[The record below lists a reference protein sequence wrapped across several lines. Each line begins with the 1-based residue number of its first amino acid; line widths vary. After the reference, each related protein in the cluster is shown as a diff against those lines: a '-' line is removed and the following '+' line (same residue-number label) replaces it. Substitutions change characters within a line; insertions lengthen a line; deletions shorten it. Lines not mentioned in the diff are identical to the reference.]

1 MNDQIKQQIENLI
14 CKPLIGMSVPTNQGG
29 HAGREV
35 ETILENM
42 GVPIKKGSGADI
54 TIQVTLLGIKYFIE
68 VKTRDKDATSPH
80 TVGTIHTDNLSV
92 CYEDSNIWEKLQY
105 QIRITTE
112 NGIIIKSELYDFTRK
127 HIQDKFK
134 EAYDYGIK
142 YIIANEFC
150 SSTPIDGHWAY
161 FERKAAESNSF
172 QYRLSKNDMPAIERM
187 AKTVDNLFEE
197 L

>member
-1 MNDQIKQQIENLI
+1 MNNQIKQQVENLI
-14 CKPLIGMSVPTNQGG
+14 CKPLIGLSVPTNQGG

-42 GVPIKKGSGADI
+42 GVPIKKGAGADI

-80 TVGTIHTDNLSV
+80 TVGTIHADNLSLS
-92 CYEDSNIWEKLQY
+92 YEDSNIWEKLQY
-105 QIRITTE
+105 QIRIATKD
-112 NGIIIKSELYDFTRK
+112 NVIVKAELYDFTRK

-134 EAYDYGIK
+134 EAYEYGVK
-142 YIIANEFC
+142 HIIANQHC
-150 SSTPIDGHWAY
+150 STTPIDGHWAY
-161 FERKAAESNSF
+161 FERKSAELNSF

-197 L
+197 V

>member
-1 MNDQIKQQIENLI
+1 MNNQIKQQIETLI
-14 CKPLIGMSVPTNQGG
+14 CKPLIGLPVPTNQGG

-42 GVPIKKGSGADI
+42 GVPIKKGAGADI

-92 CYEDSNIWEKLQY
+92 SYEDSNIWEKLQY

-112 NGIIIKSELYDFTRK
+112 NNVITKAELYDFTRQ
-127 HIQDKFK
+127 HIQEKFK
-134 EAYDYGIK
+134 NAYEHGIK
-142 YIIANEFC
+142 QIIANPHC
-150 SSTPIDGHWAY
+150 STTPIDGHWAY
-161 FERKAAESNSF
+161 FERKNTEANSF

-197 L
+197 V